1 MTQKIWWYRSN
12 VKNSSQETCRE
23 IDTVIARSRKIFSYE
38 RQKKRLKYVQDSIGQ
53 VFAGVEDTI
62 EYTFDLVDDCRTV
75 THVKT
80 TRNKRA
86 NPLTGAE
93 SGANDREI
101 IRDSSK
107 GAERVLV
114 DVDDIFK
121 QSLEVVRPIV
131 VGKTLVSAKLLENR
145 FDTKH
150 VGVEAG
156 QFGSSLLMQIRGVV
170 IIDRR

>member
-1 MTQKIWWYRSN
+1 VTQKIWWYRSN
-12 VKNSSQETCRE
+12 VKNSSQETCRK

-38 RQKKRLKYVQDSIGQ
+38 RQKKRLEYVQDSIGQ

-62 EYTFDLVDDCRTV
+62 EYTFDLVDDCRT
-75 THVKT
+75 HVKT
-80 TRNKRA
+80 TRNRRA

-107 GAERVLV
+107 EAERVLV
-114 DVDDIFK
+114 DVDDIFE

-131 VGKTLVSAKLLENR
+131 VGKTLVSAKLLENP

-156 QFGSSLLMQIRGVV
+156 QFGSSLLMEIRGVV